1 METAELGYDSTVME
15 VAEQAIAVQS
25 GGVPDQRED
34 RGICWVW
41 PGSPGVV
48 ERVEEVKGVEQSR
61 M

>member
-41 PGSPGVV
+41 PGSPGV
-48 ERVEEVKGVEQSR
+48 RGLRK
-61 M
+61 